1 VEKQEKNGR
10 LAELL
15 KLSDDITIR
24 PLFEKMVLLEE
35 HMEKLEALPWIRVN
49 PRDTTQQKS
58 TPAFFEHQ
66 KTLSQ
71 YKELVKIV
79 CKVCGNFEPE
89 EESPLRVYMKKLNE
103 RDAG

>member
-1 VEKQEKNGR
+1 VEKTAKNDR

-24 PLFEKMVLLEE
+24 PLFEKMVLLEA
-35 HMEKLEALPWIRVN
+35 HMAKLEGLPWIRVN
-49 PRDTTQQKS
+49 PKDPTQQKS
-58 TPAFFEHQ
+58 TPAFFEYQ

-79 CKVCGNFEPE
+79 CKACGNFEPE
-89 EESPLRVYMKKLNE
+89 EESPLRAYMKK
-103 RDAG
+103 RA

>member
-1 VEKQEKNGR
+1 MEKSER

-24 PLFEKMVLLEE
+24 PLFEKMVLLEA

-49 PRDTTQQKS
+49 PRDSTQQKS
-58 TPAFFEHQ
+58 TPAFFEYQ

-71 YKELVKIV
+71 YKEIVKII
-79 CKVCGNFEPE
+79 CKACGNFEPE
-89 EESPLRVYMKKLNE
+89 EESPLREFLKRMNRGEAV
-103 RDAG
+103 